1 MSLQTRVL
9 NFALF
14 TSLPSTPSSSLFSRR
29 DGVRRRRRPRPSHA
43 SRPGQTRPPRPWSR
57 RNQPPWHLPRATRR
71 RTSSS
76 RRRRSRRPS
85 HASPRHCPRRR
96 SSCPH
101 RFMMPIPSSPLPLLA
116 LEPELELSPAL
127 ERRRRPPGLPP
138 PLLPRSSPLQ
148 PPSAPNDPTA
158 SSPSPL

>member
-1 MSLQTRVL
+1 MT
-9 NFALF
+9 
-14 TSLPSTPSSSLFSRR
+14 
-29 DGVRRRRRPRPSHA
+29 
-43 SRPGQTRPPRPWSR
+43 
-57 RNQPPWHLPRATRR
+57 
-71 RTSSS
+71 
-76 RRRRSRRPS
+76 
-85 HASPRHCPRRR
+85 
-96 SSCPH
+96 
-101 RFMMPIPSSPLPLLA
+101 PIPSSPLPLLA